1 VQALWMVLGAFL
13 FATMSVV
20 VKVASAWFNSGEMV
34 LGRGLIGIVF
44 LWLLAR
50 NRGVPLGTRYPGMH
64 AWRSTIGVVSLGA
77 WFYAIAHM
85 PLATAVTLNY
95 MSSVWVAAFLVGGA
109 LLAWVPVPGRD
120 GRVERPPLQGALA
133 MTVLAGFVGVV
144 LMLKPTVNGNEGFAG
159 LLGLLSGLTAAF
171 AYMQVVAL
179 SRIGEP
185 ELRTV
190 FYFAVGS
197 AVAGGIA
204 TAVTGFSGGGSWT
217 WQHALWLLP
226 IGLLAALGQLCM
238 TRAYATAKTQAGTLV
253 VANLQYSGIVFA
265 AFYSVVLF
273 DDRIDAAGW
282 AGMTLI
288 IASGIAATVLRQR
301 AVPKAPAEE
310 H

>member
-1 VQALWMVLGAFL
+1 MQALWMVLGALL
-13 FATMSVV
+13 FATMGLC
-20 VKVASAWFNSGEMV
+20 VKYASAWFTSAELV
-34 LGRGLIGIVF
+34 FYRGIIGIVF

-50 NRGVPLGTRYPGMH
+50 SSGVSLGTRYPGMH
-64 AWRSTIGVVSLGA
+64 AWRSLIGVVSLGA
-77 WFYAIAHM
+77 WFYAIAHL
-85 PLATAVTLNY
+85 PLATAITLNY
-95 MSSVWVAAFLVGGA
+95 MSSVWIAAFLVGGA

-120 GRVERPPLQGALA
+120 GKIAKPPLQGTLIL
-133 MTVLAGFVGVV
+133 TVLAGFAGVV
-144 LMLKPTVNGNEGFAG
+144 LMLKPSVSGEQGFAG
-159 LLGLLSGLTAAF
+159 LMGLLSGLTAAF

-197 AVAGGIA
+197 AVAGAFA
-204 TAVTGFSGGGSWT
+204 TAATGFSGGSSWT

-273 DDRIDAAGW
+273 DDRIDATGW
-282 AGMTLI
+282 AGMALI